1 MKKYS
6 DMFGGFDFQPP
17 ASEKYYQNLK
27 AKVGDALSDET
38 LKECER
44 LGLLVDKDDQGVL
57 IQIFTKP
64 LTDRPTIFIEIIQRI
79 GCEYPKEE
87 KKEQAAGCGGFG
99 KGNFAELFKS
109 IENYEKSLEEAKN
122 QAPTV
127 AGK

>member
-1 MKKYS
+1 M
-6 DMFGGFDFQPP
+6 
-17 ASEKYYQNLK
+17 
-27 AKVGDALSDET
+27 
-38 LKECER
+38 
-44 LGLLVDKDDQGVL
+44 DKDDQGVL

-122 QAPTV
+122 QAPAAT
-127 AGK
+127 

>member
-6 DMFGGFDFQPP
+6 GMFGGFDFQPP

-27 AKVGDALSDET
+27 EKIGDALTEET

-87 KKEQAAGCGGFG
+87 KKEQAA
-99 KGNFAELFKS
+99 
-109 IENYEKSLEEAKN
+109 AKHKKKTKKV
-122 QAPTV
+122 P
-127 AGK
+127 KKK